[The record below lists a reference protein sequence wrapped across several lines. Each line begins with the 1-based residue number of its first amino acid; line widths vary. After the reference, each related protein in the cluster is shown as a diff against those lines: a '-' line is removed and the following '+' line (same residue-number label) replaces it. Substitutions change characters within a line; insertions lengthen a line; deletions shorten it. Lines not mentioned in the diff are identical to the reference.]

1 MLRPT
6 PYRPANGPFHRTG
19 LVRAATAAVLVT
31 GVVALTACGSSSS
44 TTAATSAA
52 ELAYQAQANAVC
64 KAATTEAQPLY
75 ARMVPIENTKHLPTL
90 ADTTALDNLQAKL
103 QKDLAAITPPAS
115 LKTSVD
121 QMNAQFAAVVA
132 RIQLLLKQHGAESIA
147 YDAPGIDHP
156 LTNDTAALDKQLKA
170 LGLTSCV

>member
-6 PYRPANGPFHRTG
+6 PYRPANGLFRRTG
-19 LVRAATAAVLVT
+19 LVRAATAAVLAT
-31 GVVALTACGSSSS
+31 GAIALTACGSSSS
-44 TTAATSAA
+44 TSTITSAA
-52 ELAYQAQANAVC
+52 EHSYQAQANAIC
-64 KAATTEAQPLY
+64 KQATAAAQPLY
-75 ARMVPIENTKHLPTL
+75 ARMVPIENTKHLPAL
-90 ADTTALDNLQAKL
+90 ADVKTLDNLQAKL
-103 QKDLAAITPPAS
+103 QKDLAALTPPPA
-115 LKTSVD
+115 LKASVD

-132 RIQLLLKQHGAESIA
+132 RIQLLLKLHGDQSIA